1 MCSIKSSREKL
12 QNLLYFWNKKNI
24 KLLHSLFNSS
34 QNEKLFAFSYSKNF
48 EVVFYWN
55 FSSSINHWVNA
66 RKICCCYVH
75 NECWYFSA
83 HLTISLSFIT
93 IITSFLVSISISSK
107 SSAKNDMMVLLC
119 LHIRQWKNLETDR
132 TCTTAVGSVLKK
144 KVQNIMESCE
154 NEKGIWISALVDI
167 ILYVCLKNLDC
178 WKSKSISHA
187 EGSSKSF
194 KRIILVYI
202 LSRFPGI
209 LNVSRLHSSICNFA
223 CKFKIPRNY
232 VI

>member
-1 MCSIKSSREKL
+1 MCSINSSREKL

-24 KLLHSLFNSS
+24 KILHSLFNSS

-119 LHIRQWKNLETDR
+119 LLIRQWKNLETDR

-144 KVQNIMESCE
+144 KCR
-154 NEKGIWISALVDI
+154 ISWKV
-167 ILYVCLKNLDC
+167 LKM
-178 WKSKSISHA
+178 
-187 EGSSKSF
+187 
-194 KRIILVYI
+194 RQ
-202 LSRFPGI
+202 
-209 LNVSRLHSSICNFA
+209 VSEFLHL
-223 CKFKIPRNY
+223 
-232 VI
+232 